1 MRSLALVVLAA
12 NAAAADAPALPRL
25 DVVVGKTVEV
35 NVGYVRGGWMC
46 DDPTLVTAEL
56 VTRNDTNY
64 WIVAGAKVGTTQ
76 CRVGSQL
83 HPPYVVYDVVV
94 TAPKKAA
101 K

>member
-25 DVVVGKTVEV
+25 DVVVGKTVEA

-46 DDPTLVTAEL
+46 DDATLVTAEL

-64 WIVAGAKVGTTQ
+64 WIVTGVKVGATQ
-76 CRVGSQL
+76 CRVGNDL
-83 HPPYVVYDVVV
+83 HRPYLVFDVIV
-94 TAPKKAA
+94 KKAA